1 LTVRLPCN
9 RAPRGLGSALVRV
22 SVFSSRRLREGIARS
37 VPARMSSVVQESR
50 KRFYVYARAPLV
62 ELTAEA
68 IVELFRRDARAR
80 RELAVLLVSEPEVR
94 LAIIN
99 AVLRDVATK
108 SDIERLRESL
118 ESRFEQ
124 HRSATKSDIEA
135 LRASMERG
143 IEELR
148 SEFRREI
155 DFLAR
160 EIDRLYRLVMVS
172 VLGILISI
180 ATTILVR
187 VLLPP

>member
-1 LTVRLPCN
+1 
-9 RAPRGLGSALVRV
+9 
-22 SVFSSRRLREGIARS
+22 
-37 VPARMSSVVQESR
+37 
-50 KRFYVYARAPLV
+50 V

-68 IVELFRRDARAR
+68 IVELFRGDVRAR
-80 RELAVLLVSEPEVR
+80 RELAELLISEPDIR

-108 SDIERLRESL
+108 SDV
-118 ESRFEQ
+118 EQ
-124 HRSATKSDIEA
+124 
-135 LRASMERG
+135 
-143 IEELR
+143 LR
-148 SEFRREI
+148 SEFRRELDSVRREI

>member
-1 LTVRLPCN
+1 
-9 RAPRGLGSALVRV
+9 
-22 SVFSSRRLREGIARS
+22 
-37 VPARMSSVVQESR
+37 MSSAVQESR
-50 KRFYVYARAPLV
+50 KRFYVYARAPLG

-68 IVELFRRDARAR
+68 IVELFRGNVRAR
-80 RELAVLLVSEPEVR
+80 KELAELLISEPDIR

-135 LRASMERG
+135 LRASMERR

>member
-1 LTVRLPCN
+1 
-9 RAPRGLGSALVRV
+9 
-22 SVFSSRRLREGIARS
+22 
-37 VPARMSSVVQESR
+37 
-50 KRFYVYARAPLV
+50 V

-68 IVELFRRDARAR
+68 IVELFRGDVRAR
-80 RELAVLLVSEPEVR
+80 KELAELLISEPDIR

-135 LRASMERG
+135 LRASMERR

>member
-1 LTVRLPCN
+1 
-9 RAPRGLGSALVRV
+9 
-22 SVFSSRRLREGIARS
+22 
-37 VPARMSSVVQESR
+37 
-50 KRFYVYARAPLV
+50 V

-108 SDIERLRESL
+108 G
-118 ESRFEQ
+118 
-124 HRSATKSDIEA
+124 DIEA
-135 LRASMERG
+135 LRAAVKDDIKALKEDMERRF
-143 IEELR
+143 EELR
-148 SEFRREI
+148 SEFRRELDSVRREI

-160 EIDRLYRLVMVS
+160 EVDRLYRLVIVS

>member
-1 LTVRLPCN
+1 
-9 RAPRGLGSALVRV
+9 
-22 SVFSSRRLREGIARS
+22 
-37 VPARMSSVVQESR
+37 
-50 KRFYVYARAPLV
+50 V

-68 IVELFRRDARAR
+68 IVELFKGDVRAR
-80 RELAVLLVSEPEVR
+80 KELAELLISEPDIR

-108 SDIERLRESL
+108 SDIEALRAAVKDDIDKLRESL
-118 ESRFEQ
+118 ENRFEQ
-124 HRSATKSDIEA
+124 HRAATKSDIES
-135 LRASMERG
+135 LRKAVEERF
-143 IEELR
+143 ERVATKSDVEQLR

-160 EIDRLYRLVMVS
+160 EVDRLYRLVMVS
-172 VLGILISI
+172 VLGILISV

>member
-1 LTVRLPCN
+1 
-9 RAPRGLGSALVRV
+9 
-22 SVFSSRRLREGIARS
+22 
-37 VPARMSSVVQESR
+37 
-50 KRFYVYARAPLV
+50 V

-68 IVELFRRDARAR
+68 IVELFRGDVRAR
-80 RELAVLLVSEPEVR
+80 KELAELLISEPDIR

-108 SDIERLRESL
+108 SDIE
-118 ESRFEQ
+118 
-124 HRSATKSDIEA
+124 A
-135 LRASMERG
+135 
-143 IEELR
+143 LR
-148 SEFRREI
+148 SEFRRELDSVRREI
-155 DFLAR
+155 DMLAR

>member
-9 RAPRGLGSALVRV
+9 RAPRGPGSALVRV

-37 VPARMSSVVQESR
+37 VPARMSSAVQESR
-50 KRFYVYARAPLV
+50 KRFYVSPRCLLV

-68 IVELFRRDARAR
+68 IVELFRGDVRAR
-80 RELAVLLVSEPEVR
+80 KELAELLISEPDIR

-108 SDIERLRESL
+108 SDIE
-118 ESRFEQ
+118 
-124 HRSATKSDIEA
+124 A
-135 LRASMERG
+135 
-143 IEELR
+143 LR
-148 SEFRREI
+148 SEFRRELDSVRREI
-155 DFLAR
+155 DMLAR

>member
-1 LTVRLPCN
+1 
-9 RAPRGLGSALVRV
+9 
-22 SVFSSRRLREGIARS
+22 
-37 VPARMSSVVQESR
+37 
-50 KRFYVYARAPLV
+50 V

-68 IVELFRRDARAR
+68 IVELFRGDVRAR
-80 RELAVLLVSEPEVR
+80 KELAELLISEPDIR

-108 SDIERLRESL
+108 SDIE
-118 ESRFEQ
+118 
-124 HRSATKSDIEA
+124 A
-135 LRASMERG
+135 LRASMERRF
-143 IEELR
+143 EELR
-148 SEFRREI
+148 TEFRREI

-160 EIDRLYRLVMVS
+160 EIDRLYRLVMVG

>member
-1 LTVRLPCN
+1 
-9 RAPRGLGSALVRV
+9 
-22 SVFSSRRLREGIARS
+22 
-37 VPARMSSVVQESR
+37 
-50 KRFYVYARAPLV
+50 V

-108 SDIERLRESL
+108 SDIEALRKTVE
-118 ESRFEQ
+118 ERFE
-124 HRSATKSDIEA
+124 RVATKSDV
-135 LRASMERG
+135 
-143 IEELR
+143 EELR

>member
-1 LTVRLPCN
+1 
-9 RAPRGLGSALVRV
+9 
-22 SVFSSRRLREGIARS
+22 
-37 VPARMSSVVQESR
+37 
-50 KRFYVYARAPLV
+50 V

-68 IVELFRRDARAR
+68 IVELFRRDAKAR

-108 SDIERLRESL
+108 SDIE
-118 ESRFEQ
+118 
-124 HRSATKSDIEA
+124 A
-135 LRASMERG
+135 LRAAVKDDIKALKEDVERRF
-143 IEELR
+143 EELR
-148 SEFRREI
+148 SEFRRELDSVRREI

-160 EIDRLYRLVMVS
+160 EVDRLYRLVMVS

>member
-1 LTVRLPCN
+1 
-9 RAPRGLGSALVRV
+9 
-22 SVFSSRRLREGIARS
+22 
-37 VPARMSSVVQESR
+37 
-50 KRFYVYARAPLV
+50 V

-68 IVELFRRDARAR
+68 IVELFRGDVRAR
-80 RELAVLLVSEPEVR
+80 KELAELLISEPDIR

-135 LRASMERG
+135 LRAPMERR

>member
-1 LTVRLPCN
+1 
-9 RAPRGLGSALVRV
+9 
-22 SVFSSRRLREGIARS
+22 
-37 VPARMSSVVQESR
+37 
-50 KRFYVYARAPLV
+50 V

-68 IVELFRRDARAR
+68 IVELFRGDVRAR
-80 RELAVLLVSEPEVR
+80 KELAELLISEPDIR

-108 SDIERLRESL
+108 SDIERLKESL
-118 ESRFEQ
+118 ENRFEQ

-135 LRASMERG
+135 LRKTVEERF
-143 IEELR
+143 ERVATKSDVEQLR
-148 SEFRREI
+148 SEFRRELDSVRREI

>member
-1 LTVRLPCN
+1 
-9 RAPRGLGSALVRV
+9 
-22 SVFSSRRLREGIARS
+22 
-37 VPARMSSVVQESR
+37 
-50 KRFYVYARAPLV
+50 V

-68 IVELFRRDARAR
+68 IVELFRGDVRAR
-80 RELAVLLVSEPEVR
+80 KELAELLISEPDIR

-118 ESRFEQ
+118 ENRFEQ

-135 LRASMERG
+135 LRASMERR

-148 SEFRREI
+148 TEFRREI

>member
-1 LTVRLPCN
+1 
-9 RAPRGLGSALVRV
+9 
-22 SVFSSRRLREGIARS
+22 
-37 VPARMSSVVQESR
+37 M
-50 KRFYVYARAPLV
+50 

-108 SDIERLRESL
+108 G
-118 ESRFEQ
+118 
-124 HRSATKSDIEA
+124 DIEA
-135 LRASMERG
+135 LRAAVKDDIKALKEDMERRF
-143 IEELR
+143 EELR
-148 SEFRREI
+148 SEFRRELDSVRREI

-160 EIDRLYRLVMVS
+160 EVDRLYRLVIVS

>member
-1 LTVRLPCN
+1 
-9 RAPRGLGSALVRV
+9 
-22 SVFSSRRLREGIARS
+22 
-37 VPARMSSVVQESR
+37 M
-50 KRFYVYARAPLV
+50 

-108 SDIERLRESL
+108 GDIEALRAAVKGDIDKLRESL

-135 LRASMERG
+135 LRAAVKDDIKALKEDVERRF
-143 IEELR
+143 EEVR
-148 SEFRREI
+148 TEFRREI

-172 VLGILISI
+172 VLGFLISI

>member
-1 LTVRLPCN
+1 
-9 RAPRGLGSALVRV
+9 
-22 SVFSSRRLREGIARS
+22 
-37 VPARMSSVVQESR
+37 M
-50 KRFYVYARAPLV
+50 

-108 SDIERLRESL
+108 GDIEALRAAVKDDIDKLRESL
-118 ESRFEQ
+118 ENRFEQ

-135 LRASMERG
+135 LRKTVEERFERVATKSDV
-143 IEELR
+143 EELR
-148 SEFRREI
+148 TEFRRELDSVRREI

>member
-1 LTVRLPCN
+1 
-9 RAPRGLGSALVRV
+9 
-22 SVFSSRRLREGIARS
+22 
-37 VPARMSSVVQESR
+37 
-50 KRFYVYARAPLV
+50 
-62 ELTAEA
+62 
-68 IVELFRRDARAR
+68 
-80 RELAVLLVSEPEVR
+80 
-94 LAIIN
+94 
-99 AVLRDVATK
+99 VLRDVATK
-108 SDIERLRESL
+108 SDIERLKESL

-135 LRASMERG
+135 LRASMERR

>member
-1 LTVRLPCN
+1 
-9 RAPRGLGSALVRV
+9 
-22 SVFSSRRLREGIARS
+22 
-37 VPARMSSVVQESR
+37 
-50 KRFYVYARAPLV
+50 V

-68 IVELFRRDARAR
+68 IVELFRGDVRAR
-80 RELAVLLVSEPEVR
+80 KELAELLISEPDIR

-108 SDIERLRESL
+108 SDIEALRAAVKDDIEKLRESL
-118 ESRFEQ
+118 ENRSEQ
-124 HRSATKSDIEA
+124 HRAATRSDIESLRKAVEERFERVATKSDIEA
-135 LRASMERG
+135 LR
-143 IEELR
+143 
-148 SEFRREI
+148 SEFRRELDSVRREI